1 MTGIECEICAR
12 PSADQVPFC
21 YRCADT
27 FRAEL
32 MAVPGLVADLHI
44 TGDRLDKLGRGT
56 EGGKSAEVP
65 LPIRLGRDGFPNNY
79 GRPLANLHD
88 TIAEWFDVVSLKTGR
103 PARRGDLV
111 TNPPA
116 GLVRLVLNNRAGRT
130 YRYDPTE
137 LMTHPVSAA
146 ELMAVWIAHQ
156 PRAIRAVPNPVV
168 MYDDVTATIDHI
180 RRLVD
185 RLPERTLRGPCPYLV
200 DQDGERV
207 RCGARLYA
215 ERGETWVRC
224 PKCRT
229 LHDVRT
235 LESDALSK
243 AENELFELHQIRI
256 IMAELGEPIPKS
268 TLYAWANDPTRQRLE
283 PAGWKRPAYVTIGGP
298 IDHGEVPLYRL
309 GDVRRVREI
318 VEREKRESQAAR

>member
-1 MTGIECEICAR
+1 MTGIECEICGR
-12 PSADQVPFC
+12 LSADDVPYC

-44 TGDRLDKLGRGT
+44 TGDRLDKLGRNIA
-56 EGGKSAEVP
+56 GGGPSSEAP

-79 GRPLANLHD
+79 GRPLANLHHSL
-88 TIAEWFDVVSLKTGR
+88 TEWFDAVALHTGH
-103 PARRGDLV
+103 PARRGELV

-146 ELMAVWIAHQ
+146 ELMAVWIARQ
-156 PRAIRAVPNPVV
+156 PRAIRGVADPAL
-168 MYDDVTATIDHI
+168 MHDDVTATIEHI

-185 RLPERTLRGPCPYLV
+185 RLPERTLRGVCPYVV

-207 RCGARLYA
+207 PCGARLYA

-224 PKCRT
+224 PQCGAM
-229 LHDVRT
+229 HDVRT
-235 LESDALSK
+235 LESDALRR
-243 AENELFELHQIRI
+243 AEDELLELHEIRLV
-256 IMAELGEPIPKS
+256 MSALGEPIPKS
-268 TLYAWANDPTRQRLE
+268 TLYSWANDPARKRLT
-283 PAGWKRPAYVTIGGP
+283 PAGHNGDRA
-298 IDHGEVPLYRL
+298 LYRL
-309 GDVRRVREI
+309 GDVRRVRAI
-318 VEREKRESQAAR
+318 VEREKNAPRVAQPTR